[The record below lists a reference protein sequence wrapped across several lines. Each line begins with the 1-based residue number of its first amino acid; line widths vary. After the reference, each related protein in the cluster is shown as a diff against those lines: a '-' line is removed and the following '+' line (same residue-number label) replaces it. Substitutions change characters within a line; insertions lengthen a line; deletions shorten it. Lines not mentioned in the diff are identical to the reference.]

1 MGDNKFPAGKVITKG
16 DLLMEQKNNDE
27 MYDEMLSMVAL
38 EKQYEELTLK
48 DDFMF
53 GKIMQDERNCIDML
67 ERLTGNKI
75 EGVKSVISQK
85 AVRVTNDSKGVRY
98 DIYVEDNKENIYDSE
113 MQQEKEKNMPM
124 RARFYQGLIDLNM
137 LEIGKQ
143 YAELKNSYV
152 IFICTFDLFDKGLYC
167 YEFEN
172 ICKDDESLK
181 LQDGRKILIFN
192 TKGSIVNV
200 SRETQDFL
208 EFIETNKTSD
218 EYTERLNN
226 DVKMARMN
234 KEWRVEYMKTL
245 LHDMDVMKKGSD
257 KKLYAVVRNLLN
269 KGMDISEICEV
280 AECSEEYVEEVR
292 KNLLVH

>member
-27 MYDEMLSMVAL
+27 MYDEMLSMEAL
-38 EKQYEELTLK
+38 GKQYAELTLK

-113 MQQEKEKNMPM
+113 MQQEKEKNIPM

-137 LEIGKQ
+137 LEIGKE
-143 YAELKNSYV
+143 YAKNFMP
-152 IFICTFDLFDKGLYC
+152 IH
-167 YEFEN
+167 
-172 ICKDDESLK
+172 DD
-181 LQDGRKILIFN
+181 F
-192 TKGSIVNV
+192 
-200 SRETQDFL
+200 
-208 EFIETNKTSD
+208 
-218 EYTERLNN
+218 
-226 DVKMARMN
+226 
-234 KEWRVEYMKTL
+234 
-245 LHDMDVMKKGSD
+245 
-257 KKLYAVVRNLLN
+257 
-269 KGMDISEICEV
+269 
-280 AECSEEYVEEVR
+280 
-292 KNLLVH
+292 

>member
-85 AVRVTNDSKGVRY
+85 AVSVTNDSKGVRY

-113 MQQEKEKNMPM
+113 MQQEKEKKP
-124 RARFYQGLIDLNM
+124 
-137 LEIGKQ
+137 
-143 YAELKNSYV
+143 V
-152 IFICTFDLFDKGLYC
+152 
-167 YEFEN
+167 
-172 ICKDDESLK
+172 
-181 LQDGRKILIFN
+181 
-192 TKGSIVNV
+192 
-200 SRETQDFL
+200 
-208 EFIETNKTSD
+208 
-218 EYTERLNN
+218 
-226 DVKMARMN
+226 
-234 KEWRVEYMKTL
+234 
-245 LHDMDVMKKGSD
+245 
-257 KKLYAVVRNLLN
+257 
-269 KGMDISEICEV
+269 
-280 AECSEEYVEEVR
+280 
-292 KNLLVH
+292 